1 MVLFQSVIII
11 DHSKQCLKTLSFIQT
26 QHLSNK
32 IFYWILTL
40 TIEEWG
46 LIEGSFSVRIIEYL
60 KVDLLQFTLHPEVRL
75 PTGLSLSA
83 VSSPGEIRSQTPV
96 TAAPAPGSHS
106 DTRTVLII
114 SQMVCVL

>member
-1 MVLFQSVIII
+1 MFEN
-11 DHSKQCLKTLSFIQT
+11 FE
-26 QHLSNK
+26 
-32 IFYWILTL
+32 FYLNPTSL
-40 TIEEWG
+40 QQKFLLNFDFNYWG
-46 LIEGSFSVRIIEYL
+46 LIEGSFSVRIIESL

-83 VSSPGEIRSQTPV
+83 VSSPGEIRSQSPV

-114 SQMVCVL
+114 TQTVCVL

>member
-1 MVLFQSVIII
+1 MFENSE
-11 DHSKQCLKTLSFIQT
+11 FY
-26 QHLSNK
+26 SNPTSLQQN
-32 IFYWILTL
+32 FLLNFDFNY
-40 TIEEWG
+40 WG

-83 VSSPGEIRSQTPV
+83 VSSPGEIRSQSPV

>member
-1 MVLFQSVIII
+1 MFENFFF
-11 DHSKQCLKTLSFIQT
+11 KPNIQ
-26 QHLSNK
+26 QKFLLN
-32 IFYWILTL
+32 FDFNY
-40 TIEEWG
+40 WG

-60 KVDLLQFTLHPEVRL
+60 KLDLLQFTLHPEVRL

-83 VSSPGEIRSQTPV
+83 VSSPGEIRSQSPV
-96 TAAPAPGSHS
+96 NAAPAPGSHS